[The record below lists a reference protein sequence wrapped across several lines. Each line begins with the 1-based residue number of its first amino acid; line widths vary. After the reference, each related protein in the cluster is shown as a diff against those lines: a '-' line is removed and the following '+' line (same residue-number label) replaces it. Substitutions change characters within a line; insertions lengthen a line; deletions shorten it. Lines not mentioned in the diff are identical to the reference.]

1 MLTQICVLTQICYLL
16 QQIISRPV
24 CRYFAGF
31 LQILLKR
38 ETCQSYSWSGNL
50 YSILQP
56 QKQYFIHSKTLFTI
70 IICNIC
76 TTRSLF
82 GETLIDFKNCENVL
96 QTKNAPIVNSLNKR
110 PRFAELFTQFD
121 FVDNQPN
128 CKDKCI
134 FNINTP
140 ANVFMSQTSNTFH
153 SLLKQLSPYQYM
165 NRIPGSTAFSKDILA
180 HAVNYQMQFAPL
192 NLTPDTFILPE
203 HKNKVLQMK
212 NQTVIQKPINGMK
225 GKGIKIGTVDQI
237 DLNMSSVVQI
247 YENTLL
253 YNKHKFDLR
262 YYVLITSVDPLI
274 CYYYQNG
281 DVRVAKKLYTE
292 SNFDD
297 PQIHLTNGY
306 VNNQNEDA
314 NYKTD
319 SGDFG
324 SFNTSTLFKYLE
336 QSPRIFGQDS
346 INTTQLQLKIEETIT
361 KTLISV
367 YPELV
372 HFSKPVRLHR
382 FPKTMFQIFGFDLFI
397 TPELDVKL
405 FEVNTNPGFYRVNNI
420 HPDFNGNEVVNDAL
434 QLIGVR
440 INVNE
445 SNINIPVLNQ
455 KDLFIKE
462 TYTKEEDLEL
472 IDYSSATIF
481 EKKCVQQIMD
491 EETRIG
497 GFTRIKFENY
507 LNEFRDGT
515 ALTNT
520 VYKIVQQ
527 GLPIVE

>member
-1 MLTQICVLTQICYLL
+1 
-16 QQIISRPV
+16 
-24 CRYFAGF
+24 
-31 LQILLKR
+31 
-38 ETCQSYSWSGNL
+38 
-50 YSILQP
+50 
-56 QKQYFIHSKTLFTI
+56 
-70 IICNIC
+70 
-76 TTRSLF
+76 
-82 GETLIDFKNCENVL
+82 
-96 QTKNAPIVNSLNKR
+96 
-110 PRFAELFTQFD
+110 
-121 FVDNQPN
+121 
-128 CKDKCI
+128 
-134 FNINTP
+134 
-140 ANVFMSQTSNTFH
+140 
-153 SLLKQLSPYQYM
+153 M

-180 HAVNYQMQFAPL
+180 HAVNYQMQFSPL
-192 NLTPDTFILPE
+192 VLTPDTYIVPE
-203 HKNKVLQMK
+203 HKNKVKQL
-212 NQTVIQKPINGMK
+212 NQTLIQKPINGMK
-225 GKGIKIGTVDQI
+225 GKGIKIGTVDEI
-237 DLNMSSVVQI
+237 DLNMTSVVQI

-292 SNFDD
+292 SNFSD
-297 PQIHLTNGY
+297 PQIHLTNGFI
-306 VNNQNEDA
+306 NNMNEDA

-324 SFNTSTLFKYLE
+324 SFNTSTLFKQME
-336 QSPRIFGQDS
+336 SNPRIFGQHN
-346 INTTQLQLKIEETIT
+346 INTTQLKLKIEEAIT

-397 TPELDVKL
+397 TPHLDVKL
-405 FEVNTNPGFYRVNNI
+405 FEVNSNPGFYQVNNI
-420 HPDFNGNEVVNDAL
+420 HPNFNGNEVVSDAL

-445 SNINIPVLNQ
+445 SSINIPVLNS
-455 KDLFIKE
+455 KDGNYQKE

-472 IDYSSATIF
+472 IDYTSATIF

-515 ALTNT
+515 VLTNT

-527 GLPIVE
+527 GLPIINE